1 MQKDNSIRIIA
12 ISPHIGN
19 IEIQQS
25 RQSIE
30 VSMLT
35 VSYHFLRML

>member
-1 MQKDNSIRIIA
+1 MQKDNSIRITA
-12 ISPHIGN
+12 ISSHIGN
-19 IEIQQS
+19 IEIQKR

-30 VSMLT
+30 ESMLT